1 VGLDLAI
8 SGGWLAGQAT
18 FLSVCAILLSACSV
32 FPFQGSSGAIFS
44 TVDTSLKPSD
54 KSMAQKNLQKAL
66 EKSLSGNSVRWQNPS
81 SGARGSVTPLKTWKT
96 SEGTYC
102 RSFREKIELASG
114 KTVSRNGVAC
124 RSAEAV
130 WEAT

>member
-1 VGLDLAI
+1 M
-8 SGGWLAGQAT
+8 
-18 FLSVCAILLSACSV
+18 
-32 FPFQGSSGAIFS
+32 FPFQGSSEAIFS
-44 TVDTSLKPSD
+44 TVETSLKPSD
-54 KSMAQKNLQKAL
+54 KSIASKNLQKAL
-66 EKSLSGNSVRWQNPS
+66 EKSLSGNSVRWQNPT

-114 KTVSRNGVAC
+114 RTISRNGVAC
-124 RSAEAV
+124 RTAEAV